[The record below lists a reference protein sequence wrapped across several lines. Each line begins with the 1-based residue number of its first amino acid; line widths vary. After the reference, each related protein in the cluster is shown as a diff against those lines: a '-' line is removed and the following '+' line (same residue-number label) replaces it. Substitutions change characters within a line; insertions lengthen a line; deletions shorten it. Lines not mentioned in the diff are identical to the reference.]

1 MGMARLSAS
10 GRLSARYTRR
20 CRIIDFALWSSPNG
34 PMGRGRAF
42 TTGIAAAL
50 LLAGCSRGPQ
60 PLPPESLRI
69 RINIL
74 CSTCDDFIA
83 CRMSAASAAVPA
95 VPTVPPPPTVIYRL
109 REKGFWA
116 QVATIGDYLVQ
127 LFRRKVRDERPLTVY
142 VEDRGQR
149 RVTGDGLRA
158 TVDLST
164 GMLAVPDGSIDLRD
178 GSWRTALGSPRGAC
192 ATMPRREGYAFVRAL
207 LGRPLPKGAP

>member
-1 MGMARLSAS
+1 
-10 GRLSARYTRR
+10 
-20 CRIIDFALWSSPNG
+20 
-34 PMGRGRAF
+34 MGRVKASVV
-42 TTGIAAAL
+42 GIAAAL
-50 LLAGCSRGPQ
+50 LLASCSRGPQ

-83 CRMSAASAAVPA
+83 CTMATASPPA
-95 VPTVPPPPTVIYRL
+95 MPAPTVIYRL

-164 GMLAVPDGSIDLRD
+164 GMLAVPDGGIDLRD
-178 GSWRTALGSPRGAC
+178 GTWRTAMGSPRGAC

-207 LGRPLPKGAP
+207 LGRPLPKAAP

>member
-1 MGMARLSAS
+1 
-10 GRLSARYTRR
+10 
-20 CRIIDFALWSSPNG
+20 
-34 PMGRGRAF
+34 MGRVEASF
-42 TTGIAAAL
+42 LGIAAAV
-50 LLAGCSRGPQ
+50 LLASCSRGPQ
-60 PLPPESLRI
+60 PLPPEALRI

-83 CRMSAASAAVPA
+83 CRTTAASAPPA
-95 VPTVPPPPTVIYRL
+95 ATTPTVIYRL

-158 TVDLST
+158 AADLSI
-164 GMLAVPDGSIDLRD
+164 GVLAVPDGSIDLRD
-178 GSWRTALGSPRGAC
+178 GAWRTPTGALRGAC
-192 ATMPRREGYAFVRAL
+192 GTMPRREGYAFVRAL
-207 LGRPLPKGAP
+207 LGRPLPKAAP

>member
-1 MGMARLSAS
+1 
-10 GRLSARYTRR
+10 
-20 CRIIDFALWSSPNG
+20 
-34 PMGRGRAF
+34 MGRGRALI
-42 TTGIAAAL
+42 TGIAAAA

-83 CRMSAASAAVPA
+83 CKMSPASSAGPVVPSPA
-95 VPTVPPPPTVIYRL
+95 VPGGPTMPGGPTVIYRL

-142 VEDRGQR
+142 VEDLGRR
-149 RVTGDGLRA
+149 RVAGDGLRA

-164 GMLAVPDGSIDLRD
+164 GVLAVPDGSIDLRD
-178 GSWRTALGSPRGAC
+178 GAWRTASGSLRGAC

>member
-1 MGMARLSAS
+1 
-10 GRLSARYTRR
+10 
-20 CRIIDFALWSSPNG
+20 
-34 PMGRGRAF
+34 MGRVKASFLGV
-42 TTGIAAAL
+42 AAAS
-50 LLAGCSRGPQ
+50 LLASCSRGPQ

-83 CRMSAASAAVPA
+83 CRAPTAS
-95 VPTVPPPPTVIYRL
+95 PTVIYRL

-149 RVTGDGLRA
+149 RATGDGLRA

-164 GMLAVPDGSIDLRD
+164 GMLAVPDGSVDLRD
-178 GSWRTALGSPRGAC
+178 GAWRTAIGSPRGVC

-207 LGRPLPKGAP
+207 LGRPLPKAAP

>member
-1 MGMARLSAS
+1 
-10 GRLSARYTRR
+10 
-20 CRIIDFALWSSPNG
+20 
-34 PMGRGRAF
+34 MGRVKASFLGV
-42 TTGIAAAL
+42 AAAS
-50 LLAGCSRGPQ
+50 LLASCSRGPQ

-83 CRMSAASAAVPA
+83 CRMSGPVPAASAASA
-95 VPTVPPPPTVIYRL
+95 SASPTVIYRL
-109 REKGFWA
+109 REKGFWT

-164 GMLAVPDGSIDLRD
+164 GMLAVPDGSVDLRD
-178 GSWRTALGSPRGAC
+178 GAWRTAIGSPRGVC

-207 LGRPLPKGAP
+207 LGRPLPRAAP

>member
-1 MGMARLSAS
+1 MAR
-10 GRLSARYTRR
+10 
-20 CRIIDFALWSSPNG
+20 CKAL
-34 PMGRGRAF
+34 A
-42 TTGIAAAL
+42 IAAAAAL

-83 CRMSAASAAVPA
+83 CRMPSAAGPPPPA
-95 VPTVPPPPTVIYRL
+95 PPPTVIYRL

-127 LFRRKVRDERPLTVY
+127 IFRRKVRDERPLTVY

-158 TVDLST
+158 KVDLSI
-164 GMLAVPDGSIDLRD
+164 GVLALPDGSIDLRD
-178 GSWRTALGSPRGAC
+178 GAWRTEMGTPRGAC
-192 ATMPRREGYAFVRAL
+192 TTLPRREGYAFVRAL
-207 LGRPLPKGAP
+207 LGRPLPQGAP

>member
-1 MGMARLSAS
+1 
-10 GRLSARYTRR
+10 
-20 CRIIDFALWSSPNG
+20 
-34 PMGRGRAF
+34 MGRGRALI
-42 TTGIAAAL
+42 TGIAAAA

-83 CRMSAASAAVPA
+83 CRLSPASSGVP
-95 VPTVPPPPTVIYRL
+95 VVPPPAAPTPTVIYRL

-142 VEDRGQR
+142 VEDRGRR
-149 RVTGDGLRA
+149 RVAGDGLRA

-164 GMLAVPDGSIDLRD
+164 GVLAVPDGSIDLRD
-178 GSWRTALGSPRGAC
+178 GAWRTAAGSLRGAC

-207 LGRPLPKGAP
+207 LGRPLPRGAP

>member
-1 MGMARLSAS
+1 MAR
-10 GRLSARYTRR
+10 
-20 CRIIDFALWSSPNG
+20 CKAL
-34 PMGRGRAF
+34 A
-42 TTGIAAAL
+42 IAAAAAL

-60 PLPPESLRI
+60 PLPAESLRI

-83 CRMSAASAAVPA
+83 CRMPPASAAVPV
-95 VPTVPPPPTVIYRL
+95 VPPSPTAPPPTVIYRL

-164 GMLAVPDGSIDLRD
+164 GVLAVPDGSIDLRD
-178 GSWRTALGSPRGAC
+178 GAWRTVMGSPRGVC
-192 ATMPRREGYAFVRAL
+192 TTMPRREGYAFVRAL

>member
-1 MGMARLSAS
+1 
-10 GRLSARYTRR
+10 
-20 CRIIDFALWSSPNG
+20 
-34 PMGRGRAF
+34 MGRVKASFLGLV
-42 TTGIAAAL
+42 AAS
-50 LLAGCSRGPQ
+50 LLASCSRGPQ

-83 CRMSAASAAVPA
+83 CRTPAAAS
-95 VPTVPPPPTVIYRL
+95 PTVIYRL

-178 GSWRTALGSPRGAC
+178 GAWRTAIGSPRGVC

-207 LGRPLPKGAP
+207 LGRPLPKAAP

>member
-1 MGMARLSAS
+1 
-10 GRLSARYTRR
+10 
-20 CRIIDFALWSSPNG
+20 
-34 PMGRGRAF
+34 MGRGRAF

-83 CRMSAASAAVPA
+83 CRMPSTA
-95 VPTVPPPPTVIYRL
+95 VPTPTGPPPTVIYRL

-164 GMLAVPDGSIDLRD
+164 GVLALPDGSIDLRD
-178 GSWRTALGSPRGAC
+178 GAWRTAMGSPRGAC

>member
-1 MGMARLSAS
+1 
-10 GRLSARYTRR
+10 
-20 CRIIDFALWSSPNG
+20 
-34 PMGRGRAF
+34 MGRVKASFLGLITAS
-42 TTGIAAAL
+42 
-50 LLAGCSRGPQ
+50 LLASCSRGPQ
-60 PLPPESLRI
+60 PLPSESLRI

-74 CSTCDDFIA
+74 CSTCDVFIA
-83 CRMSAASAAVPA
+83 CRTPAASS
-95 VPTVPPPPTVIYRL
+95 PTVIYRL

-127 LFRRKVRDERPLTVY
+127 LFRRKVRDGRPLTVY

-164 GMLAVPDGSIDLRD
+164 GLLAVPDGSIDLRD
-178 GSWRTALGSPRGAC
+178 GVWRTAMGSPRGAC

-207 LGRPLPKGAP
+207 LGRPLPKAMP

>member
-1 MGMARLSAS
+1 
-10 GRLSARYTRR
+10 
-20 CRIIDFALWSSPNG
+20 
-34 PMGRGRAF
+34 MGRVKASFLGF
-42 TTGIAAAL
+42 AAAL
-50 LLAGCSRGPQ
+50 LLASCSRGPQ

-74 CSTCDDFIA
+74 CSTCEDFIA
-83 CRMSAASAAVPA
+83 CRTPAASSS
-95 VPTVPPPPTVIYRL
+95 TVIYRL

-158 TVDLST
+158 TVDLSI

-178 GSWRTALGSPRGAC
+178 GAWRTAMGSPRGAC

-207 LGRPLPKGAP
+207 LGRPLPKAPP